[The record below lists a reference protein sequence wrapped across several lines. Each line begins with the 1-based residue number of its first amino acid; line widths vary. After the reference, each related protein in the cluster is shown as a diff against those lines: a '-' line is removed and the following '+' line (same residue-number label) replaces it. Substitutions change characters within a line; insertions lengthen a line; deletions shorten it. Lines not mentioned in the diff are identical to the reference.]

1 MVEVDNQS
9 DLFIVQHTLDRFAIV
24 VRCLGLAEVLACCHF
39 ANDKKGTHLIV
50 EELHELS
57 SPVSDKVIVEDG

>member
-9 DLFIVQHTLDRFAIV
+9 DLFVVQHTLDKFAIV
-24 VRCLGLAEVLACCHF
+24 VRCLGLVEVLACCQF
-39 ANDKKGTHLIV
+39 ANGKKGTHLIV
-50 EELHELS
+50 EELYELS